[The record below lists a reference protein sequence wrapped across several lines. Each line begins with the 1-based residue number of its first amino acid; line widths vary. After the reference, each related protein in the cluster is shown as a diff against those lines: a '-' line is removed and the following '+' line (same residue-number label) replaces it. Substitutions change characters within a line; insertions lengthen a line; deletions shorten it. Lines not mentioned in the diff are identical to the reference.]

1 MEIQLVDSSHQN
13 ERCISGL
20 KAESGVAK
28 SPKMFIFEKYF
39 KVLINLFLDLDNLDK
54 TLSFLSDQFS
64 NLNLGSEI
72 SCSFQAY

>member
-28 SPKMFIFEKYF
+28 SPKMFTFEKYF
-39 KVLINLFLDLDNLDK
+39 KVLINLFLDLDHLDK

-72 SCSFQAY
+72 SSSFQAY

>member
-1 MEIQLVDSSHQN
+1 MEIQLVDSSHQS

-28 SPKMFIFEKYF
+28 SPKMFTFEKYL
-39 KVLINLFLDLDNLDK
+39 KVLINLFLDLDHLDK

-64 NLNLGSEI
+64 NLNLGSEF
-72 SCSFQAY
+72 SSSFQAY

>member
-1 MEIQLVDSSHQN
+1 MEIQLVDSSHQS
-13 ERCISGL
+13 ERCTSGL

-28 SPKMFIFEKYF
+28 SPKMFTFEKYF
-39 KVLINLFLDLDNLDK
+39 KVLINLFLDLDHLDK